1 MATPANSFARVDV
14 PDPRAVTVTIRQ
26 IGDATVGEVEGPA
39 SPAGAEGSALT
50 FGQDGSLDAQQ
61 ALAVG
66 CQLANELGRDV
77 VVIDQG
83 GNWRPAW
90 GRLEKA

>member
-1 MATPANSFARVDV
+1 MATPSNSFARVDV
-14 PDPRAVTVTIRQ
+14 PDPGAVTVTIRQ
-26 IGDATVGEVEGPA
+26 DGPTTLGEVEGPA
-39 SPAGAEGSALT
+39 LPGADGSALS
-50 FGQDGSLDAQQ
+50 FGRDGTLEAHR

-83 GNWRPAW
+83 GNWSPAW
-90 GRLEKA
+90 GRLDRA